1 MFMLDGQVTLIAT
14 PPLKVIL
21 ESEVSFVFDL
31 KNALESMPSSVAA
44 STFVMFE
51 PLIAEAVPERFAAGK
66 LVRLAPEPLNSVAV
80 SNPEEELNVIL
91 DPVLGAKLPDAA
103 VVNTGKQVVSDDS
116 SPTDIV
122 VAIAAVPEVFWFPLV
137 LTPGRFILAE
147 PSKLTPPISLAV
159 VSVAADPVVF

>member
-1 MFMLDGQVTLIAT
+1 MFMLDGQVTLIAA

-51 PLIAEAVPERFAAGK
+51 PLIADAVPVKFAAGIP
-66 LVRLAPEPLNSVAV
+66 VILAPLPANVVAV
-80 SNPEEELNVIL
+80 KVPFEELKVKL
-91 DPVLGAKLPDAA
+91 LPVLGAKLPEAP
-103 VVNTGKQVVSDDS
+103 VVNTGKQVLSDDS

-122 VAIAAVPEVFWFPLV
+122 VAIAAVPEVF
-137 LTPGRFILAE
+137 
-147 PSKLTPPISLAV
+147 
-159 VSVAADPVVF
+159 